1 MDIASK
7 LNPELAV
14 VRMIVE
20 AILASLAGIVL
31 LIAFIVSRRWH
42 RSRYFQKLNERTFA
56 LCSQWDEIVKGTVPV
71 RSWRLNRFDCE
82 IVESILLDKIET
94 ASREELQPLLRCLRS
109 TGLLDLR
116 IRQART
122 STGWKQRAALVALGR
137 TRAEEAVPALAEALD
152 HPSQETRI
160 AAVRGLGRSGLPIA
174 ALPVLE
180 RLVDGSLGVPE
191 HAIQSALTTCCQEM
205 PSILCRFLQRATGS
219 ARQVIARVL
228 AEVAG
233 PELEEELLVLA
244 TEENPELRASAV
256 RALGKS
262 QPSLALPLL
271 ASLVSDKVWFVR
283 LRAVMALANIN
294 DPASIRPLLRAVCD
308 SNRYVRQRAAW
319 ALTRVDSDLEHVL
332 ELVVETND
340 DYALQAFISELE
352 RSGNIA
358 HVVNA
363 LQTKSRSGA
372 ASKILLQ
379 ALAISRVQITQAAKT
394 SAKAAAAQ

>member
-1 MDIASK
+1 
-7 LNPELAV
+7 
-14 VRMIVE
+14 
-20 AILASLAGIVL
+20 
-31 LIAFIVSRRWH
+31 
-42 RSRYFQKLNERTFA
+42 
-56 LCSQWDEIVKGTVPV
+56 
-71 RSWRLNRFDCE
+71 
-82 IVESILLDKIET
+82 
-94 ASREELQPLLRCLRS
+94 
-109 TGLLDLR
+109 
-116 IRQART
+116 
-122 STGWKQRAALVALGR
+122 
-137 TRAEEAVPALAEALD
+137 
-152 HPSQETRI
+152 
-160 AAVRGLGRSGLPIA
+160 
-174 ALPVLE
+174 
-180 RLVDGSLGVPE
+180 
-191 HAIQSALTTCCQEM
+191 M